1 MKRFWLVFA
10 AALVCI
16 WACEKEPADSS
27 AGNDPEHALT
37 PEQIFWGVVGQ
48 LIDVNDITPDY
59 QGKTFQPA
67 IGTEVE
73 PGVRVVGVN
82 SLEAAVRKFNNL
94 TGSNIDTLKTTY
106 TYSSKEVGSL
116 VWNKSTDNKS
126 WATVDVNVPAVP
138 SLQKIVY
145 RSAAQ
150 GDVNG
155 SVGDGGSAYYRFGDV
170 VKHFRKEDGQLEYWV
185 CVRPAFD
192 YEGKGESHWISVSP
206 LPQSNIWPYYETKKP
221 FKASNDMEYGLPYN
235 IREDTEWYQDLAE
248 MLFAICYPEQW
259 SSNIISYSSEN
270 MFGSPKGLP
279 IFNDFHSSNL
289 KYHNDYFWRNV
300 QNQWRGRDIVKMLF
314 GISYEEMEAAVKQP
328 IAGDPAGRGLHFLYK
343 GHSWWTKTSNKP
355 QLWEAHYTNDG
366 TKDTQ
371 RNMHKMT
378 PNKPCSQVVTPN
390 NKTEG
395 DKNYPM
401 NVYNLTLQKPYLKE
415 PRFFG
420 DDAPRWIIRYATG
433 EELAENGKWNPQL
446 AMMGFDGENEVYRY
460 YRDVVEKNLT
470 EAPEETT
477 TVDVVINDKAKQNR
491 TNFNGHGHYR
501 VGDVLRDQDG
511 KRWIVVKPAGTD
523 PQDVVPDY
531 SPFAELIS
539 FEGIQYGNE
548 KKIATNIVNRQQA
561 MRFMNMIW
569 LYSQE
574 ANKHILQDPLPAGIE
589 EEDTP
594 RFWHI
599 YSTVKEKAEVDL
611 HHLSTELVMP
621 KYSITAGGA
630 AESWSIAYY
639 EPGSE
644 RQHLLRCVVQMG
656 PVGGTFLNM
665 MYDKYPK
672 KNTTTSDS
680 YWDLTPDS
688 FSQDYIYL
696 DDIADQQKVNK
707 YADDYV
713 ARTPTSLNQSVQR
726 SIRTQAEERAKDAS
740 KYAYLMSAWST
751 NSQPTGMW
759 NEPVLL
765 FRATALYDRG
775 TEFATTSDDGLTF
788 AVIGHGGFIDE
799 LSLATN
805 GGYDYGWISQAISYQ
820 GADNRHV
827 NGTYDAIPTWQ
838 SLWNK

>member
-1 MKRFWLVFA
+1 MKKFLTLMA

-16 WACEKEPADSS
+16 WACEKEPTDGS
-27 AGNDPEHALT
+27 ANDPEHALT

-248 MLFAICYPEQW
+248 MLYAICYPDAW
-259 SSNIISYSSEN
+259 FSNIGSYSTEN

-279 IFNDFHSSNL
+279 IFNDFHSSL
-289 KYHNDYFWRNV
+289 IKYHNANFWKNV
-300 QNQWRGRDIVKMLF
+300 QAKWMENDIVRKLF
-314 GISYEEMEAAVKQP
+314 GISYAEMEYAVSAMNPTTKEVGP
-328 IAGDPAGRGLHFLYK
+328 GLHFLYK

-371 RNMHKMT
+371 KNMHKMT

-395 DKNYPM
+395 KNNYPM
-401 NVYNLTLQKPYLKE
+401 DVYNLTLNKPYLQE

-433 EELAENGKWNPQL
+433 EELAENGKWNPQV
-446 AMMGFDGENEVYRY
+446 AMKGFDGENEVYRY
-460 YRDVVEKNLT
+460 YRDVLPKNLT
-470 EAPEETT
+470 EEPEETT
-477 TVDVVINDKAKQNR
+477 SYSIIVNDRAKQNI
-491 TNFNGHGHYR
+491 TNYDGYSHYR
-501 VGDVLRDQDG
+501 SGDVLKDQNG
-511 KRWIVVKPAGTD
+511 HRWIVVKPSGEIESNIY
-523 PQDVVPDY
+523 PEH
-531 SPFAELIS
+531 SPYTELIS
-539 FEGIQYGNE
+539 FDGITFSNDN
-548 KKIATNIVNRQQA
+548 KTATNIVTRQQA
-561 MRFMNMIW
+561 LRFMHIIW

-574 ANKHILQDPLPAGIE
+574 MNKHIEADKDGNYTGPGPNMPPYWQIFTNA
-589 EEDTP
+589 
-594 RFWHI
+594 R
-599 YSTVKEKAEVDL
+599 VNAQVDL
-611 HHLSTELVMP
+611 RHLSQELGLK
-621 KYSITAGGA
+621 KYGSDEGGVG
-630 AESWSIAYY
+630 ESWSIAYK
-639 EPGSE
+639 EPGSNS
-644 RQHLLRCVVQMG
+644 QHLLRCIVQMHNQ
-656 PVGGTFLNM
+656 GGAFLNIA
-665 MYDKYPK
+665 YDKYPTGK
-672 KNTTTSDS
+672 TNTRDS
-680 YWDLTPDS
+680 YWNLTPAS
-688 FSQDYIYL
+688 FSNDYIYL
-696 DDIADQQKVNK
+696 EDVADQQKVNK

-713 ARTPTSLNQSVQR
+713 ARAPFFNTPNQDR
-726 SIRTQAEERAKDAS
+726 SIRTQTESSGTRADR
-740 KYAYLMSAWST
+740 YAYTYVEWKNDL
-751 NSQPTGMW
+751 QPLGMW

-765 FRATALYDRG
+765 FRVTAIYDRG
-775 TEFATTSDDGLTF
+775 TEHATTTVDGLKLTPI
-788 AVIGHGGFIDE
+788 AAGGILTPYKDSIISE
-799 LSLATN
+799 YEWHWMALPYQDQEGRRIN
-805 GGYDYGWISQAISYQ
+805 GAYE
-820 GADNRHV
+820 
-827 NGTYDAIPTWQ
+827 AIPTWRNIWAQ
-838 SLWNK
+838 